1 MPDNTF
7 DVVSKIDLP
16 EVSNAVQQAL
26 KELGQRYDLK
36 DSKSTIGLNEKDR
49 KILLESQDDFKLK
62 AISDILQQ
70 KLVKRQVPLKG
81 LEFGKI
87 LPAASSRVRQEI
99 SLQQG
104 IPMEKAKEIIRMRDL
119 LNSML
124 ADDTGQ
130 TVDRIASDTDRDF
143 VITADEA
150 VKYGLIDEVITTRDA
165 VGATEAVGAA

>member
-7 DVVSKIDLP
+7 DVVSKIDIP
-16 EVSNAVQQAL
+16 EVSNAIQQAL

-36 DSKSTIGLNEKDR
+36 DSKSTIELSEKDH

-62 AISDILQQ
+62 AVSDILQQ

-104 IPMEKAKEIIRMRDL
+104 IPMEKAKEIIRIIKESKKKVQASIQGDL
-119 LNSML
+119 
-124 ADDTGQ
+124 
-130 TVDRIASDTDRDF
+130 VRIGGKDRDVLQEVMALLRQTDLGIDMQF
-143 VITADEA
+143 VNI
-150 VKYGLIDEVITTRDA
+150 RSN
-165 VGATEAVGAA
+165 

>member
-1 MPDNTF
+1 VPDNTF

-36 DSKSTIGLNEKDR
+36 DSRSTIELNEKDH

-104 IPMEKAKEIIRMRDL
+104 IPMEKAKEIIRIIKESKKKVQASIQGDL
-119 LNSML
+119 
-124 ADDTGQ
+124 
-130 TVDRIASDTDRDF
+130 VRIAGKDRD
-143 VITADEA
+143 I
-150 VKYGLIDEVITTRDA
+150 LQEVIALLRQTDLGIDMQFTNFRSN
-165 VGATEAVGAA
+165 

>member
-7 DVVSKIDLP
+7 DVVSKIDIP
-16 EVSNAVQQAL
+16 EVSNAIQQAL

-36 DSKSTIGLNEKDR
+36 DSKSTIELNEKDH

-62 AISDILQQ
+62 AVSDILQQ

-104 IPMEKAKEIIRMRDL
+104 IPMEKAKEIIRIIKESKKKVQASIQGDL
-119 LNSML
+119 
-124 ADDTGQ
+124 
-130 TVDRIASDTDRDF
+130 VRIAGKDRDVLQEVMALLRQTDLGIDMQF
-143 VITADEA
+143 VNI
-150 VKYGLIDEVITTRDA
+150 RSN
-165 VGATEAVGAA
+165 